1 MWPQVLAE
9 TGVVGLAAYAGLFI
23 TLITL
28 FLLLSKQLTYGNMK
42 GPCMG
47 FAIFI
52 LIIVIWGFG
61 GTFKHVIISSN
72 CAFAGMTIG
81 GMLNQNKD
89 SL

>member
-1 MWPQVLAE
+1 
-9 TGVVGLAAYAGLFI
+9 
-23 TLITL
+23 
-28 FLLLSKQLTYGNMK
+28 
-42 GPCMG
+42 MG

-61 GTFKHVIISSN
+61 GTFKNVIIYSY